1 MNESQFREK
10 QKYSAKTR
18 QICLYKALAVLPK
31 SSSDCVNFV
40 ISPGRVLVVDS
51 FGSVNFMYMYIS
63 EFNSIPLQNNINQ
76 KVNTKKLCSMIKN
89 LLGSL

>member
-1 MNESQFREK
+1 MKVNLEK
-10 QKYSAKTR
+10 KQNYSAKTR

-51 FGSVNFMYMYIS
+51 FGSVNS
-63 EFNSIPLQNNINQ
+63 
-76 KVNTKKLCSMIKN
+76 
-89 LLGSL
+89 